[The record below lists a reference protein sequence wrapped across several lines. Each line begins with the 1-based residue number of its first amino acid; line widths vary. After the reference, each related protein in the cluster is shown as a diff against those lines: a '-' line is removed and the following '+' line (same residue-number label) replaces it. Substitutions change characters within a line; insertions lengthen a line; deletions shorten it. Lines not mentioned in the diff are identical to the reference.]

1 MSEKSLRAKTTK
13 GLLWS
18 SVERFSNQGINF
30 LFTILI
36 ARILSPKDYGII
48 GMLAVFMAICTT
60 FINSGFGNA
69 LVRKPDRTEVDNS
82 TAFYFNIGIG
92 FVAYFIMFVCA
103 PYIASFYKMPI
114 LIWVTRI
121 QAINLILGSFSIV
134 QFAMLTIQ
142 IDFKTQAKVSIIST
156 FISGIIGLMFAYL
169 GYGVWALVVQSVLF
183 TLSQT
188 LLAWFFVQWRP
199 TEKFSLASFK
209 QLFGYGSKLL
219 FAGLIETIY
228 ANIYVLV
235 IGKIFKAS
243 SLGLYSRAEQLVQF
257 PSSNLTSILQRVSFP
272 VLSKIQD
279 DIPRLRGS
287 YRRLLK
293 MSAFVIFPL
302 MILLAMIAHP
312 LVNIILGEKWLGCVV
327 FLQIICFDLIWYPIH
342 AINLNLLQVTGRSD
356 LFLRVEIIKKVVGI
370 STLVLTIP
378 MGLTMMCYGRVLS
391 SMICL
396 IINTYYTGKLIDVG
410 FFKQINDLSPKFF
423 TALFAGLCSYL
434 LLQCFDNA
442 YIQVFVGVGS
452 TTFIYVVIAYYTKS
466 SELHE
471 VFDLIKNRK

>member
-183 TLSQT
+183 TLSQ
-188 LLAWFFVQWRP
+188 
-199 TEKFSLASFK
+199 
-209 QLFGYGSKLL
+209 
-219 FAGLIETIY
+219 
-228 ANIYVLV
+228 
-235 IGKIFKAS
+235 
-243 SLGLYSRAEQLVQF
+243 
-257 PSSNLTSILQRVSFP
+257 
-272 VLSKIQD
+272 
-279 DIPRLRGS
+279 
-287 YRRLLK
+287 
-293 MSAFVIFPL
+293 
-302 MILLAMIAHP
+302 
-312 LVNIILGEKWLGCVV
+312 
-327 FLQIICFDLIWYPIH
+327 
-342 AINLNLLQVTGRSD
+342 
-356 LFLRVEIIKKVVGI
+356 
-370 STLVLTIP
+370 
-378 MGLTMMCYGRVLS
+378 
-391 SMICL
+391 
-396 IINTYYTGKLIDVG
+396 
-410 FFKQINDLSPKFF
+410 
-423 TALFAGLCSYL
+423 
-434 LLQCFDNA
+434 
-442 YIQVFVGVGS
+442 
-452 TTFIYVVIAYYTKS
+452 
-466 SELHE
+466 
-471 VFDLIKNRK
+471 